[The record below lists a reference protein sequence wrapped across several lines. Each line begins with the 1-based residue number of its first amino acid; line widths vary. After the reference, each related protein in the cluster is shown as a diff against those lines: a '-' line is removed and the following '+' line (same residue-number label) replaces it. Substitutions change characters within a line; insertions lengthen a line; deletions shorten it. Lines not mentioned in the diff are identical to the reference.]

1 MIRRPPRSTLFP
13 YTTLFRS
20 QDRGDFGKWPGKEP
34 HPQRETES
42 TSDAQKSGE
51 QNVTALHGSAQQP
64 AQNQP
69 PGTAP
74 NGADR
79 VTKLREP
86 APETDGA
93 AVEKRSAQC
102 HGKAEKNRRANN
114 AGKEHLLGRRRP
126 GNGQQTR
133 KQCDAQRDER
143 ELGGH
148 IEKAVRH
155 ISGDHRGRTRTVRNS
170 YGETCNVTAD
180 NRWQTKRAE

>member
-1 MIRRPPRSTLFP
+1 MRLVGMQGRQGMLMSHFETTAGPGRPRNKKEVKTGSFSPPGVVGCCMTILSAAQQPCQRRLANPNAALRNG
-13 YTTLFRS
+13 

-74 NGADR
+74 KGADR

-93 AVEKRSAQC
+93 AAEKRSAQC

-114 AGKEHLLGRRRP
+114 ASKEHRF
-126 GNGQQTR
+126 
-133 KQCDAQRDER
+133 
-143 ELGGH
+143 
-148 IEKAVRH
+148 
-155 ISGDHRGRTRTVRNS
+155 
-170 YGETCNVTAD
+170 
-180 NRWQTKRAE
+180 